1 MNSWLLYV
9 SIIRVGCSFVI
20 KRNPRVVDVLDD
32 FRSLSKLMNSFV
44 SEGVSEVPSKTKAM
58 QEAKEI
64 DSLKMCSHFL
74 CWSVSTF
81 VDITYIHTYIVYIHS
96 LFGNAGYKIRKTEVL
111 MWTCLSTY

>member
-1 MNSWLLYV
+1 MNSRLLYV

-44 SEGVSEVPSKTKAM
+44 SERVSEVPSKTKAM

-64 DSLKMCSHFL
+64 DSLKMCRHFL

-81 VDITYIHTYIVYIHS
+81 FDIVDCTSEDLHDLYICSS
-96 LFGNAGYKIRKTEVL
+96 LRSSG
-111 MWTCLSTY
+111 SD